1 MKKFV
6 LKDELYKVLKWGLI
20 LFVPALITLI
30 GTLGK
35 IYSFDTE
42 KIVLTISAVS
52 TFLGAITGISTYN
65 YKKEG
70 GVKMTTIEEKEVEV
84 TGETTGEEVVEE
96 VKESEGE

>member
-30 GTLGK
+30 GNLGI
-35 IYSFDTE
+35 IYGFDTE
-42 KIVLTISAVS
+42 KIVLTIAEVS

-65 YKKEG
+65 YKKG
-70 GVKMTTIEEKEVEV
+70 GK
-84 TGETTGEEVVEE
+84 
-96 VKESEGE
+96 